1 MINHLLAIGALFGGF
16 MLGRYLT
23 RKSIDE
29 NQADV
34 NLEEAKRIINNKTK
48 VNG

>member
-1 MINHLLAIGALFGGF
+1 MNHLLAIGALIGGY

-23 RKSIDE
+23 EKSRDI

-34 NLEEAKRIINNKTK
+34 NIEEAKRIINNKTK